1 MQDIQ
6 LFFILFFQEG
16 YFPKTYVVED
26 SFYQGR

>member
-6 LFFILFFQEG
+6 LFFFIFQEG